1 MAFISNNGLE
11 NLKKYKY
18 VSGGYS
24 YLDNKIN
31 PFWVFISELYPNVS
45 IYQSLI
51 VACSKYDY
59 IYWIYNYDLS
69 LFISSF
75 C

>member
-1 MAFISNNGLE
+1 MSFISNNGLE

-31 PFWVFISELYPNVS
+31 PFWVFVSELYP
-45 IYQSLI
+45 I
-51 VACSKYDY
+51 V
-59 IYWIYNYDLS
+59 NN
-69 LFISSF
+69 
-75 C
+75 